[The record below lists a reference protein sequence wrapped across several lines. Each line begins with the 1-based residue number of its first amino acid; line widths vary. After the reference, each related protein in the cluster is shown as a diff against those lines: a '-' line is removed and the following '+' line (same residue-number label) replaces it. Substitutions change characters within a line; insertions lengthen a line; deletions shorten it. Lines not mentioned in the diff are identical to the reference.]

1 MGSSISIEICPRCKQ
16 EALTYY
22 FETMIDHA
30 EFCQECGF
38 TSSIF
43 LKIDERTQE
52 PVIEKTTY
60 KKSDIYF
67 VVKNE
72 DNDDIIFEKSIDKIL
87 GFNEASTALFVAG
100 YEMSYCPMP
109 VGRRFVMVK
118 TDEGYEELIFYPG
131 SNLIFDSDPELII
144 YEKTDTEET
153 HIDGFGLVKIV
164 FENKKGR
171 EEEYFHVFKK
181 SLSKDKA
188 LKEYYKVLNKYKSKY
203 NVIKSYVN
211 WYNEESGQ
219 VEYL

>member
-1 MGSSISIEICPRCKQ
+1 MRAKIIAIITIILLVTVTLFNTELIPLRREI
-16 EALTYY
+16 
-22 FETMIDHA
+22 
-30 EFCQECGF
+30 
-38 TSSIF
+38 
-43 LKIDERTQE
+43 
-52 PVIEKTTY
+52 
-60 KKSDIYF
+60 SDIE
-67 VVKNE
+67 VVMVAGL
-72 DNDDIIFEKSIDKIL
+72 DK
-87 GFNEASTALFVAG
+87 TDTG